1 MTKFCIKQRNGVIG
15 AMNRIKDEKEI
26 KFAIIEDLQYTRDI
40 VCEEIKL
47 KNSENK
53 IRLIGIKED
62 E

>member
-1 MTKFCIKQRNGVIG
+1 MTKFCIKQKKELL
-15 AMNRIKDEKEI
+15 NRIKDEKEI
-26 KFAIIEDLQYTRDI
+26 KFAIIEDLQYPRDI
-40 VCEEIKL
+40 VCEEIKS

>member
-15 AMNRIKDEKEI
+15 ATNRIKDEKEI

-53 IRLIGIKED
+53 IRLIEMKED